1 MKSFYVP
8 LLLAIGGS
16 ILYHVAQ
23 KSLPRTTNPLITMML
38 AYALGILIFVVCTV
52 FYHDPRPFLD
62 SVRELNWAV
71 FVVALGAASIEI
83 GFLLAYRVGWN
94 ISIAPV
100 ASSVAVALLLIPI
113 GLIAFKEHLSIAN
126 VLGIMFCVVGLILVT
141 RK

>member
-1 MKSFYVP
+1 M
-8 LLLAIGGS
+8 
-16 ILYHVAQ
+16 
-23 KSLPRTTNPLITMML
+23 
-38 AYALGILIFVVCTV
+38 
-52 FYHDPRPFLD
+52 
-62 SVRELNWAV
+62 
-71 FVVALGAASIEI
+71 VALGAASIEI

>member
-1 MKSFYVP
+1 MKSYYFP
-8 LLLAIGGS
+8 LLLTIGGS

-23 KSLPRTTNPLITMML
+23 KSLPRTTNPLVTMML
-38 AYALGILIFVVCTV
+38 AYAVGILLFAVTMV
-52 FYHDPRPFLD
+52 FYHDQRPFLN
-62 SVRELNWAV
+62 SVRESNWAV

-113 GLIAFKEHLSIAN
+113 GILGFKEHLSIGN
-126 VLGIMFCVVGLILVT
+126 VVGIMFCVVGLILVT
-141 RK
+141 HK

>member
-8 LLLAIGGS
+8 LFLTIGGS
-16 ILYHVAQ
+16 ILYHIAQ

-38 AYALGILIFVVCTV
+38 AYAVGILLFVLCAL
-52 FYHDPRPFLD
+52 FYHDPRPFLS
-62 SVRELNWAV
+62 SVKESNWAV
-71 FVVALGAASIEI
+71 FVVAVGAASIEI

-113 GLIAFKEHLSIAN
+113 GLLVFREHLSIGN
-126 VLGIMFCVVGLILVT
+126 VIGIMFCVVGLILVT
-141 RK
+141 HK